1 LKEKALA
8 ALRNKV
14 KDVII
19 PYLNKKDLI
28 DLPLYVR
35 KKINFIPVKHMDE
48 VLKVALAQKRTPSRG
63 RA

>member
-1 LKEKALA
+1 MKEKALA
-8 ALRNKV
+8 ALRNKI

-48 VLKVALAQKRTPSRG
+48 VLKVALAKR
-63 RA
+63 

>member
-1 LKEKALA
+1 
-8 ALRNKV
+8 
-14 KDVII
+14 VII

-48 VLKVALAQKRTPSRG
+48 VLRIALSNKRVKS
-63 RA
+63 